1 MAMMTDREKLIELIN
16 GALEHASKQCEKLDS
31 CCVCPHGERG
41 GCQSAFILDFLISNS
56 VTFAKDTDV
65 PSKWISADHPP
76 ENWKGEGGYLTNF
89 YVYTPEYGVDIGNYM
104 RPANKWLCMGIPC
117 NVTHW
122 MPLPEPPRVQGVPNG
137 TDHV

>member
-1 MAMMTDREKLIELIN
+1 MANDREKLIELLVKDPCYFEFGSCGKCRYHAEPACYPPRMADHLLAN
-16 GALEHASKQCEKLDS
+16 G
-31 CCVCPHGERG
+31 
-41 GCQSAFILDFLISNS
+41 

-122 MPLPEPPRVQGVPNG
+122 MPLPLPPKEEPK
-137 TDHV
+137 

>member
-1 MAMMTDREKLIELIN
+1 MTDREKLIELIGSTKYGNDSLIGKNFQRGFIEKIAVHLIAN
-16 GALEHASKQCEKLDS
+16 G
-31 CCVCPHGERG
+31 
-41 GCQSAFILDFLISNS
+41 

-65 PSKWISADHPP
+65 PSKWICADHPP

-122 MPLPEPPRVQGVPNG
+122 MPLPEPPKGE
-137 TDHV
+137 